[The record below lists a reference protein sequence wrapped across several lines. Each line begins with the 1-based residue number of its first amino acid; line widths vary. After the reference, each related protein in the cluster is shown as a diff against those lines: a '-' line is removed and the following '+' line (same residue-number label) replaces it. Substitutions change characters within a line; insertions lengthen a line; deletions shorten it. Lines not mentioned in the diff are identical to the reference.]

1 MMQYIE
7 FVFGIRVMWWFF
19 NRFSE
24 FDAVR
29 SSHQIQYKIPMLV
42 RSAHSGW
49 WKQTPA
55 QSKTE
60 DYTYFYDSPS
70 VSGKITFEL
79 FL

>member
-1 MMQYIE
+1 
-7 FVFGIRVMWWFF
+7 MWWFF

-24 FDAVR
+24 FDEVR
-29 SSHQIQYKIPMLV
+29 SSHQTQYKIPNARPFSTQRTV
-42 RSAHSGW
+42 Q
-49 WKQTPA
+49 QTAA

-60 DYTYFYDSPS
+60 DYTYIYDSQS